1 MTDKKINILS
11 SFIAVFAGLIIGLV
25 IMIIVNPADAL
36 GAFITIL
43 IGPVETGVKSI
54 GKALFYATP
63 LILTGLSVGF
73 AFKTGLFNIGASG
86 QLLFGAFIGVYIGVK
101 WTFLGP
107 SQWLVAIIFSGL
119 AGAFWASIPGI
130 LKAYRNV
137 NEVVSTIMM
146 NYISLFLVNY
156 LVVKTIYFRLRTE
169 SMRIHNNAVIPS
181 FGLEKIFGER
191 SVNGGFILSIIAVI
205 IIYIILE
212 KTTFGYELKAVGLN
226 PKASEYAGINEKKSI
241 IWSMIISGFLAGLA
255 GGVIYLVG
263 TGKAIKV
270 VEILP
275 TEGFT
280 GISVALIGLNNPIGI
295 LLSGLFMG
303 YIQQGGF
310 IMQRYGG
317 FKTEIIDIII
327 SAIIYFSA
335 LVVLFREII
344 LKFSKNRKNKII
356 TRGEE
361 SG

>member
-1 MTDKKINILS
+1 MSDKTINILS
-11 SFIAVFAGLIIGLV
+11 SFLAIFAGLIVGLI
-25 IMIIVNPADAL
+25 IMIFVNPMDSF

-43 IGPVETGVKSI
+43 IGPIEMGIKSI
-54 GKALFYATP
+54 GKVLFYATP

-73 AFKTGLFNIGASG
+73 AFKTGLFNIGVSG
-86 QLLFGAFIGVYIGVK
+86 QLLFGAFLGVYIGVK

-107 SQWLVAIIFSGL
+107 SQWIVALIFSGL
-119 AGAFWASIPGI
+119 AGALWASIPGI

-156 LVVKTIYFRLRTE
+156 LVVKTIYFRLKTE
-169 SMRIHNNAVIPS
+169 SMRIHDNAIIPS
-181 FGLEKIFGER
+181 FGLENIFGAR
-191 SVNGGFILSIIAVI
+191 SVNGGFIFAILMVI
-205 IIYIILE
+205 IIYILLE
-212 KTTFGYELKAVGLN
+212 KTTFGYELKAVGFN
-226 PKASEYAGINEKKSI
+226 RDASKYAGINEKKSI
-241 IWSMIISGFLAGLA
+241 VLSMIISGFLAGLA

-275 TEGFT
+275 QEGFT

-295 LLSGLFMG
+295 FLSGLFMG

-310 IMQRYGG
+310 VMQRYGG

-327 SAIIYFSA
+327 SSIIYFSA
-335 LVVLFREII
+335 LVVLFKELII
-344 LKFSKNRKNKII
+344 KIKKSRSSKKRV
-356 TRGEE
+356 GEVN
-361 SG
+361 G

>member
-1 MTDKKINILS
+1 MNEKKLNILS
-11 SFIAVFAGLIIGLV
+11 SFLAIFAGLLVGLV
-25 IMIIVNPADAL
+25 IMIITNPQDSL

-43 IGPVETGVKSI
+43 IGPLETGLKSI

-63 LILTGLSVGF
+63 LILTGLAVGF

-86 QLLFGAFIGVYIGVK
+86 QLLFGAFVGVYIGVK
-101 WTFLGP
+101 WPFLG
-107 SQWLVAIIFSGL
+107 SFQWLVALIFSGL
-119 AGAFWASIPGI
+119 AGALWASIPGL
-130 LKAYRNV
+130 LKAYRHV

-146 NYISLFLVNY
+146 NFISLYLVNY

-169 SMRIHNNAVIPS
+169 SQRIHDTAIIPS
-181 FGLEKIFGER
+181 FGLDKIFGER
-191 SVNGGFILSIIAVI
+191 SVNGGFIIAILAVI

-212 KTTFGYELKAVGLN
+212 KTVFGYELKAVGFN
-226 PKASEYAGINEKKSI
+226 REASKYAGINEKRSI
-241 IWSMIISGFLAGLA
+241 VLSMIISGFLAGLA

-275 TEGFT
+275 NEGFT
-280 GISVALIGLNNPIGI
+280 GISVALIGLNNPLGI
-295 LLSGLFMG
+295 FLSGLFMG
-303 YIQQGGF
+303 YINQGGF

-335 LVVLFREII
+335 LVVLFKELIVK
-344 LKFSKNRKNKII
+344 LSKKTK
-356 TRGEE
+356 RGEKH
-361 SG
+361 G